1 MADALRVNGSMT
13 ECKLCNND
21 LGLEGW
27 TSIFNALR
35 DSPNSKISK
44 WDISAEKL
52 GPEIAKPLAEYIAVT
67 GSMTRCNVLQN
78 NIDVAAAESLVAAV
92 KDKDISLADI
102 KDLTTAM
109 FADLG
114 LKPPDAVLLA
124 SDLSKAGVAGSIT
137 RLNVKRNRLGDEG
150 EAVLRKAIEGRIG
163 FELLVL

>member
-1 MADALRVNGSMT
+1 M
-13 ECKLCNND
+13 
-21 LGLEGW
+21 
-27 TSIFNALR
+27 
-35 DSPNSKISK
+35 
-44 WDISAEKL
+44 
-52 GPEIAKPLAEYIAVT
+52 
-67 GSMTRCNVLQN
+67 
-78 NIDVAAAESLVAAV
+78 DVAAAESLVAAV
-92 KDKDISLADI
+92 KDKDISLAGI
-102 KDLTTAM
+102 KHRTTAE